1 VSLNPNRLE
10 TDMAEVVITTLDLAA
25 AAIVR
30 NAQEN
35 PNLTVAGLQ
44 DELERGDIEA
54 WGNVVRRYSLTFS
67 GWSGAMERAIA
78 ILETRDLRSRTVT
91 EA

>member
-30 NAQEN
+30 NAKEN
-35 PNLTVAGLQ
+35 PNITVAGLQ